1 MGLYGLK
8 LTLENQIEAMKRYL
22 ELCVEVNAGLAVEV
36 VAGADV
42 GGLVTGEGEHG
53 EWDWDG
59 DVDADL
65 AGLDLVGEATGGGAV
80 GGETGGTVTPGV
92 GVDQVNRLVKGL
104 YLHSYQDG
112 AKDLLLVASH
122 VGLGASDDSW
132 TDKVATFVA

>member
-1 MGLYGLK
+1 M
-8 LTLENQIEAMKRYL
+8 NYL

-53 EWDWDG
+53 EWDRDG

-65 AGLDLVGEATGGGAV
+65 AGLDLVREATGGGAV
-80 GGETGGTVTPGV
+80 GGEAGGTVTPGV
-92 GVDQVNRLVKGL
+92 GVDQVNCLVKGL
-104 YLHSYQDG
+104 DFHSDQNG

-122 VGLGASDDSW
+122 VGLGASNDSW
-132 TDKVATFVA
+132 ADKVAALVA